1 MQKVFFKC
9 VCERC
14 MNNFAIHNSWLQSMF
29 NESSEMGRCLATSSM
44 LRVCAYVF
52 VCVFFDAFNETVREQ
67 YEALRKDEKAC
78 GKDRLYGAS
87 AGQLKIQ
94 NQTLR
99 YLC

>member
-1 MQKVFFKC
+1 VFGNQLNASCVRVC
-9 VCERC
+9 VC
-14 MNNFAIHNSWLQSMF
+14 
-29 NESSEMGRCLATSSM
+29 
-44 LRVCAYVF
+44 